1 MQSNKKI
8 HIISIGG
15 SVMHDLAINLKNNG
29 NYITGSDDKIYEPS
43 KSNLI
48 KNNLY
53 PSQIGYHKDN
63 ITDDLDFVIT
73 GMHTKI
79 DNTELNSAKEKNI
92 PIYSYPE
99 FIRNFSDNKHRII
112 ISGSHGKTTI
122 TSMIMHV
129 LKENNVKFDFVIGGR
144 AKGFQSNIKLSDS
157 PIIIIEGDEYLTS
170 PLDSKPKFLKYDHH
184 IVLLNG
190 IEWDHCNV
198 FKNKNIYK
206 KQFLDLIKNTP
217 KGGEIIYYEND
228 KNVKHII
235 ENYDNEDVTLRSYSH
250 EKKIIKG
257 KSSYVINEVNKPI
270 KINIFG
276 KHNLQNI
283 AGSKVVCEQL
293 GVKEKNFY
301 NAISSYEL
309 PENRL
314 NIIYNK
320 KFKVFRDFAHSPSK
334 LSSTIEA
341 VKSFH
346 NKKLLV
352 IYELHSSSSFNKTF
366 LRTYKDSTINSDDS
380 IVYLSDK
387 IVKEKKYKKPSNGD
401 MHNYFNTK
409 KIIYVNK
416 LKKLLS
422 ILSRKKY
429 DNYHKL
435 FMSSGNFD
443 GINLKE
449 IYK

>member
-1 MQSNKKI
+1 MRSNKKI

-15 SVMHDLAINLKNNG
+15 SVMHDLAINLKKNG

-43 KSNLI
+43 KSNLL

-53 PSQIGYHKDN
+53 PSKMGYYKDN
-63 ITDDLDFVIT
+63 ITKDLDFVIT

-79 DNTELNSAKEKNI
+79 DNVELNSAKEKNI
-92 PIYSYPE
+92 PILSYPE

-129 LKENNVKFDFVIGGR
+129 LKQNNIKFDFVIGGR
-144 AKGFQSNIKLSDS
+144 AKGFKSNIKLSDS

-170 PLDSKPKFLKYDHH
+170 PLDSQPKFLKYDHH

-198 FKNKNIYK
+198 FKNKKVYK
-206 KQFLDLIKNTP
+206 KQFLDLLNKTP
-217 KGGEIIYYEND
+217 KGGEIIYYEEDENN
-228 KNVKHII
+228 KNLI
-235 ENYDNEDVTLRSYSH
+235 ENFENKDVTIRPYSH
-250 EKKIIKG
+250 EKTITKG
-257 KSSYVINEVNKPI
+257 KKSYIFNELNKPI

-283 AGSKVVCEQL
+283 AGTKIVCEQL
-293 GVKEKNFY
+293 GIKEKNFY
-301 NAISSYEL
+301 NAIRTYKL

-320 KFKVFRDFAHSPSK
+320 KIKVFRDFAHSPSK

-341 VKSFH
+341 VKSFY

-352 IYELHSSSSFNKTF
+352 VYELHSSSSFNRTF
-366 LRTYKDSTINSDDS
+366 LKTYKDSTINSDES
-380 IVYLSDK
+380 MIYLSDK
-387 IVKEKKYKKPSNGD
+387 LVKEKKYKKPSKSD
-401 MHNYFNTK
+401 MCKYFNSEK
-409 KIIYVNK
+409 LIYVNE
-416 LKKLLS
+416 LKKLISLLS
-422 ILSRKKY
+422 KKKY